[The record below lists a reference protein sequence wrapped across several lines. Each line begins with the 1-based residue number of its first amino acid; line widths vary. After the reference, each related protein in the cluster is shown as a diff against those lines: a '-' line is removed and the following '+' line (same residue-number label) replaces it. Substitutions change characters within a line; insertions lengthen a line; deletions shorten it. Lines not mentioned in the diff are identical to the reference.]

1 MEKLRNKIIEKIIQR
16 DKFRTGKNYYT
27 SLRGYHTRKDILD
40 AMFRSIE
47 IKALPKNRRII
58 ILDAGCGPGIVGDY
72 VYKEITK
79 KYNLHPIVIFVD
91 ISEAML
97 EAVPKKFDYIIVK
110 GDVTKL
116 EFPDN
121 FFDIVVMKQV
131 LDYLPKNLQLRALNE
146 IYRVLKQDGQFILS
160 ALISPDDNSNTLTN
174 YLYNQREKIIARGLK
189 FKKYIPTK
197 NILMDWLNCI
207 NFKGIEFKYVYDIP
221 LSTIDFQK
229 SFGLNKKQLE
239 KLNKIYCD
247 IIKRDKNNYFKGKI
261 FKKFIELTEKGVIIK
276 CWK

>member
-1 MEKLRNKIIEKIIQR
+1 MRNKSLIQKIIQR
-16 DKFRTGKNYYT
+16 DKFRSGLKYYK
-27 SLRGYHTRKDILD
+27 SLRGYHIRKDILN
-40 AMFRSIE
+40 AIFRSIE
-47 IKALPKNRRII
+47 FKFLSKNRRII

-72 VYKEITK
+72 VYEEMTK
-79 KYNLHPIVIFVD
+79 KHNLHPIIIFVD

-116 EFPDN
+116 QFPDN
-121 FFDIVVMKQV
+121 FFDIVLMKQV
-131 LDYLPKNLQLRALNE
+131 LDYLPKNAQLKAIKE
-146 IYRVLKQDGQFILS
+146 IYRVLKNNGQFILS
-160 ALISPDDNSNTLTN
+160 AIVSPDDNSNTLTN

-207 NFKGIEFKYVYDIP
+207 NFRWIELKYVYDIP

-261 FKKFIELTEKGVIIK
+261 LKNL
-276 CWK
+276 

>member
-1 MEKLRNKIIEKIIQR
+1 MRNKSLIQKIIQR
-16 DKFRTGKNYYT
+16 DKFRSGLKYYK
-27 SLRGYHTRKDILD
+27 SLRGYHIRKDILN
-40 AMFRSIE
+40 AIFRSIE
-47 IKALPKNRRII
+47 FKFLPKNRRII

-72 VYKEITK
+72 VYEEITK
-79 KYNLHPIVIFVD
+79 KHNLHPIIIFVD
-91 ISEAML
+91 ISESML
-97 EAVPKKFDYIIVK
+97 ETVPKKFDYIIAK

-116 EFPDN
+116 QFPDN
-121 FFDIVVMKQV
+121 FFDIVLMKQV
-131 LDYLPKNLQLRALNE
+131 LDYLPKNAQLKALNE
-146 IYRVLKQDGQFILS
+146 IYRVLKNNGQFVLS
-160 ALISPDDNSNTLTN
+160 TIVSPDDNSNTLTN

-207 NFKGIEFKYVYDIP
+207 NFRGIELKYVYDIP

>member
-1 MEKLRNKIIEKIIQR
+1 MRNKSLIQKIIQR
-16 DKFRTGKNYYT
+16 DKFRSGLKYYK
-27 SLRGYHTRKDILD
+27 SLRGYHIRKDILN
-40 AMFRSIE
+40 AIFRSIE
-47 IKALPKNRRII
+47 FKFLPKNRRII

-72 VYKEITK
+72 VYEEITK
-79 KYNLHPIVIFVD
+79 KHNLHPIIIFVD
-91 ISEAML
+91 ISESML
-97 EAVPKKFDYIIVK
+97 ETVPKKFDYIIAK

-116 EFPDN
+116 QFPDN
-121 FFDIVVMKQV
+121 FFDIVLMKQV
-131 LDYLPKNLQLRALNE
+131 LDYLPKNAQLKALNE
-146 IYRVLKQDGQFILS
+146 IYRVLKNNGQFVLS
-160 ALISPDDNSNTLTN
+160 TIVSPDDNSNTLTN

-207 NFKGIEFKYVYDIP
+207 NFRGIELKYVYDIP

-229 SFGLNKKQLE
+229 SFGFNKKQLE